1 MQKILLTYCGNASNI
16 QNEICEYARRE
27 KSMNTEALKTFME
40 TTGISAKQMANV
52 IGVDIS
58 TWYRKLQT
66 NGDSFTIREMNTMI
80 RRCNMS
86 TAEAANIFFNEKLA

>member
-1 MQKILLTYCGNASNI
+1 MKFANMQEG
-16 QNEICEYARRE
+16 R

-40 TTGISAKQMANV
+40 TAGISAKQMANV
-52 IGVDIS
+52 IGVDVS

-86 TAEAANIFFNEKLA
+86 TVEAANIFFNEKLA